1 MLKNGEVVNYI
12 VKGSQGEEYVKKCL
26 ESASDFYELSAC
38 SEQASKQSEET
49 EKLNEA
55 GEVEA
60 MQKIEKIDDLTQF
73 LNACTSSAIELN
85 SSKLSVMVMN
95 FQYIFFN
102 LLSLFSCF

>member
-26 ESASDFYELSAC
+26 ESATDFYELSAS
-38 SEQASKQSEET
+38 SEKASKQSEET

-55 GEVEA
+55 GEVNDEKNA
-60 MQKIEKIDDLTQF
+60 IQRIEKIDDLTQF

-95 FQYIFFN
+95 LCYFFLTN
-102 LLSLFSCF
+102 